1 MQVEPKQELI
11 ALSWSDDS
19 ISIVWSLET
28 GQALTVLRGDT
39 SYVVCAAFVPSD
51 LSEDGGVVPGGGVP
65 TRLHVVTGTGD
76 GSASVWDAQSGELL
90 QVLVGHSKAITSV
103 VVGNQGSNLV
113 SVSEDQTV
121 HLWDLMSKVV
131 DMPLP
136 HRTGINVRAEFD
148 FSV

>member
-1 MQVEPKQELI
+1 MEPKQELI

-51 LSEDGGVVPGGGVP
+51 LSEDGGVAPGGGVP